1 MKWNQSVS
9 KRVFGLNR
17 SGLVLA
23 GIAVVALAGC
33 SSQPV
38 VSNFPDLRL
47 SPEPIPA
54 LLTPAERNQAIEDLQ
69 NAGAQN
75 LGG

>member
-1 MKWNQSVS
+1 MS
-9 KRVFGLNR
+9 KRVFSLNR

-23 GIAVVALAGC
+23 GFAFVALAGC

-47 SPEPIPA
+47 NPAPIPA
-54 LLTPAERNQAIEDLQ
+54 LLTPEERYQAIEDLQ